1 MKKLL
6 ILLAL
11 CMVFSV
17 VLVACET
24 EPETPAES
32 STESNTEA
40 PTTQAPTTAEPT
52 TEDQTTEPET
62 NATTEDQTTEPTTD
76 ATTEEVTTEPTTDAT
91 TEEVTTE
98 PTPEPVKVIAGMS
111 WDALATKHPVKSK
124 TIVSDGTAYGTW
136 DGIAN
141 VDTNDTA
148 LSLFGWIA
156 YFTATEGTVGYA
168 FNDGEHIYNE
178 GFTFTAEIGV
188 QNFIATNCPGALS
201 ACRFQFDIPLEGLSA
216 GTHKLVVYAKDTADN
231 EQVIREITL
240 NIVEVDP
247 VEAVEAVEFDGTNG
261 TVTIAAGG
269 FYKFLIVNQGGKT
282 MNIANSANCTV
293 TADTYT
299 LPADTIDAN
308 GARVQEIPGE
318 DWDNFELTIV
328 NETDAAVEIVLTIQ

>member
-24 EPETPAES
+24 EPETPAGSSAES
-32 STESNTEA
+32 TDTPTTDA
-40 PTTQAPTTAEPT
+40 PTTGATTEEPTTEEPT

-62 NATTEDQTTEPTTD
+62 NATTEDQTTEPDTN
-76 ATTEEVTTEPTTDAT
+76 ATTEDQ
-91 TEEVTTE
+91 TTE
-98 PTPEPVKVIAGMS
+98 PTPEPVKVIASMS
-111 WDALATKHPVKSK
+111 WDALATKHPIKSK
-124 TIVSDGTAYGTW
+124 TIVSDGAAYGTW

-156 YFTATEGTVGYA
+156 YFTTTEGTVGYA
-168 FNDGEHIYNE
+168 FNNGEHVYNE
-178 GFTFTAEIGV
+178 DFTYTAEGGV
-188 QNFIATNCPGALS
+188 QDHIAANCPGALS
-201 ACRFQFDIPLEGLSA
+201 ACRFQFDIPLEGLGA

-231 EQVIREITL
+231 EEVIKEITL

-247 VEAVEAVEFDGTNG
+247 VEAVEVVEFDGTNG

-269 FYKFLIVNQGGKT
+269 VYKFLIVNQGGKT

-308 GARVQEIPGE
+308 GARVQEIPAPG
-318 DWDNFELTIV
+318 DGWDNFELTIV